1 MDYLLAPFF
10 WIFGLLF
17 GILWWVLMQLLW
29 IVLWLLL
36 PVAVVAFIALRL
48 AEKVLGQERVR
59 QWVKAR
65 TERLGASAS
74 RRMQRTLFALGVMP
88 IRVLFW
94 FPIYAVWHSI
104 VSLLWRPK
112 WSPWQRAWA
121 KRQPMSRQPP
131 VSGQAEPRDTR
142 LAAGRRSVR

>member
-10 WIFGLLF
+10 WILALL
-17 GILWWVLMQLLW
+17 ISIVWWVFTQLLW

-36 PVAVVAFIALRL
+36 PFAVVAFIALRV
-48 AEKVLGQERVR
+48 AERILGRETVQT
-59 QWVKAR
+59 WVKAR
-65 TERLGASAS
+65 SQKYGVAASNRM
-74 RRMQRTLFALGVMP
+74 RRVVFALGVLP

-94 FPIYAVWHSI
+94 LPIYAIWHSF

-121 KRQPMSRQPP
+121 KRWR
-131 VSGQAEPRDTR
+131 AETTKVP
-142 LAAGRRSVR
+142 